1 MSKPVIS
8 RVVGWLAAGT
18 EDLADSVER
27 LNHDLD
33 NRDTNPQWSR
43 AVMKDTL
50 VIISPRRWLPF
61 GKKPKSQTLDDL
73 GFSNKS
79 AE

>member
-1 MSKPVIS
+1 MSKPIIS

-33 NRDTNPQWSR
+33 NRDNNPQWSR

-50 VIISPRRWLPF
+50 GIISPRRWVSF
-61 GKKPKSQTLDDL
+61 GKKPKSQSLDDL
-73 GFSNKS
+73 DFSNKN